1 MNDQQNSIKLDK
13 IQALVLF
20 VDLSFKRKVSS
31 NTFKVGILYP
41 LISGILTCQV
51 SPHPRYPH
59 SQWRTVPPQ
68 PDRHH
73 WVRTAAQNCSN
84 ITRLA
89 IFPQISKYFS
99 KYSNTTRL
107 AIFFQGR
114 ILHEGRGTG
123 LPKCFTYQQCRPGA
137 FTSVYSFKIKIL
149 VKLDSVSPPPRMAT
163 STLSL
168 QSRRTTSRRTRL
180 LPGVSKIFLS
190 TKSSQRDP
198 RASAR
203 CGAGAGRDEHH
214 QCGGGRLRGDHH
226 LHPGGGVQLF
236 LMQFQGGK
244 FGDKWKDWTAVPHRL
259 QPGRTRKVDKEQN
272 HPDPRSTKDF
282 NVAICLHPPRS
293 NMLTPTQA
301 NECLA
306 RRQMP
311 RSPSRHPGHLHCWG
325 TSTSTSLQF
334 QINPGQLHCW
344 GHPSYYSIKLYSGC
358 ADLIPWL

>member
-1 MNDQQNSIKLDK
+1 MPSPQYIHSKLRFLSNW
-13 IQALVLF
+13 IQSHHLQGWQLQHC
-20 VDLSFKRKVSS
+20 LCNQEGLR
-31 NTFKVGILYP
+31 VGVQG
-41 LISGILTCQV
+41 SCQV
-51 SPHPRYPH
+51 SP
-59 SQWRTVPPQ
+59 
-68 PDRHH
+68 
-73 WVRTAAQNCSN
+73 
-84 ITRLA
+84 
-89 IFPQISKYFS
+89 KYF
-99 KYSNTTRL
+99 
-107 AIFFQGR
+107 FF
-114 ILHEGRGTG
+114 
-123 LPKCFTYQQCRPGA
+123 
-137 FTSVYSFKIKIL
+137 
-149 VKLDSVSPPPRMAT
+149 
-163 STLSL
+163 
-168 QSRRTTSRRTRL
+168 
-180 LPGVSKIFLS
+180 
-190 TKSSQRDP
+190 TKSFQRDP

-244 FGDKWKDWTAVPHRL
+244 FGDKWKDWTTVPNRL